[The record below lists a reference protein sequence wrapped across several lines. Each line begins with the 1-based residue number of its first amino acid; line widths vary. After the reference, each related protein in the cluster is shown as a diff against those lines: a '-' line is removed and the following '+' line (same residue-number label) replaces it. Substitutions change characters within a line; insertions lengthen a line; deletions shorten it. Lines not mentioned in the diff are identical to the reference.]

1 MNMKKYCV
9 IQLGVL
15 RDLLQTKRLIASLL
29 AEGAHVH
36 LCVAASR
43 LPQASVLYPET
54 TVHGLQMGTQMDAL
68 TANMSLFEEL
78 KQEMYAGVYNLH
90 DTPANFALST
100 LFPPDIMHGYW
111 LENGTQRCSEEFI
124 HISRQQERQN
134 FLNKMDMWGHLAAKA
149 VPSHTVNPIA
159 MRKGDG
165 IGVVLRDNHGC
176 PLPADILAGCI
187 NSVCT
192 ATREKDVVLF
202 GNEGDEVFAGE
213 VLKHVKEGIAAKAVT
228 RCFAASLAEDMERI
242 SALNMLITPNSDLMH
257 VAAHLGVPVNAF
269 FYSSAWV
276 FKDGPYGLGHRIWQ
290 VDTSCSPCDSQE
302 NCTDELRCIQV
313 FGEEQFQRFLGG
325 KIDQN
330 YPPDV
335 TGYVSML
342 DGVGVTYMPV
352 FGAEEHAA
360 ERLDLR
366 GIAAEFFG
374 VTSLSNVTD
383 PVHATSFYKEQD
395 WMLSRSMSCEEV
407 ENGL

>member
-9 IQLGVL
+9 IQLGAL

-43 LPQASVLYPET
+43 LPQAATLYPET
-54 TVHGLQMGTQMDAL
+54 TIHGLQIGTQMDAL

-78 KQEMYAGVYNLH
+78 KQEMYDGVYNLH

-100 LFPPDIMHGYW
+100 LFSPEVMYGYW
-111 LENGTQRCSEEFI
+111 RENGTQRCSESFI
-124 HISRQQERQN
+124 HISRQQGRQS
-134 FLNKMDMWGHLAAKA
+134 FLNRMDLWAHLAAKP

-159 MRKGDG
+159 MRKGGG
-165 IGVVLRDNHGC
+165 IGIVLRDKQGC
-176 PLPADILAGCI
+176 SLPADILAGCI

-192 ATREKDVVLF
+192 ATREKDVVFF
-202 GNEGDEVFAGE
+202 GNEGDEALVQE
-213 VLKHVKEGIAAKAVT
+213 VLKHVKEGIAEKAVT
-228 RCFAASLAEDMERI
+228 NCFATSLVEDMESI

-276 FKDGPYGLGHRIWQ
+276 FKDGPYGLGHRVWQ
-290 VDTSCSPCDSQE
+290 VDTSCAPCESDA
-302 NCTDELRCIQV
+302 NCTDELRCMQI
-313 FGEEQFQRFLGG
+313 FGGEQFQRFLGG

-374 VTSLSNVTD
+374 ITSLSSVTD
-383 PVHATSFYKEQD
+383 PVHAASFYKEQD
-395 WMLSRSMSCEEV
+395 WVLSMPIRCEEA

>member
-1 MNMKKYCV
+1 MIMKKYCV
-9 IQLGVL
+9 IQLGAL

-29 AEGAHVH
+29 AEGARVH

-43 LPQASVLYPET
+43 LPQATALYPET

-68 TANMSLFEEL
+68 AANMSLFGEL
-78 KQEMYAGVYNLH
+78 KQELYDGVYNLH
-90 DTPANFALST
+90 NTPANFALST
-100 LFPPDIMHGYW
+100 LFSPEVMHGYW
-111 LENGTQRCSEEFI
+111 LENGIQHCSESFT
-124 HISRQQERQN
+124 HTSRQQGRQH
-134 FLNKMDMWGHLAAKA
+134 FLNRMDEWGHLAATP

-159 MRKGDG
+159 MRKGGG
-165 IGVVLRDNHGC
+165 IGVVLRDRQGC
-176 PLPADILAGCI
+176 SLPADILAGCI

-202 GNEGDEVFAGE
+202 GNEEDAVLASE
-213 VLKHVKEGIAAKAVT
+213 VLKHVKEDIAAKAVT
-228 RCFAASLAEDMERI
+228 RCFATSLAEDIESI
-242 SALNMLITPNSDLMH
+242 SALNMLITPDSDLMH
-257 VAAHLGVPVNAF
+257 VAAHRGVPVNAF

-276 FKDGPYGLGHRIWQ
+276 VKDGPYGLGHRVWQ
-290 VDTSCSPCDSQE
+290 VDISCAPCDSE
-302 NCTDELRCIQV
+302 TNCTDELRCMQV
-313 FGEEQFQRFLGG
+313 FGGEQFQRFLGG

-374 VTSLSNVTD
+374 VTSLSSVTN
-383 PVHATSFYKEQD
+383 PAHAASFYKDQD
-395 WMLSRSMSCEEV
+395 WMLNMPVSCEEV